1 MLAGIGSSP
10 LARGLLP
17 AHVLRHAYHRIIPA
31 RAGFTR
37 SIADLVSVARD
48 HPRSRGVYIT
58 SPSRS
63 SSAEGSSPLARGLPC
78 RLPAPSPRP
87 RIIPARAG
95 FTMRTATA
103 PSRRPDHPRSRG
115 VYTPNQPTL
124 TSGPGSSP
132 LARGLQHH
140 PAGPDHVRRI
150 IPARAGFTPPT
161 NPPSLQDLDH
171 PRSRGVYSITQPA
184 QTMYGG
190 SSPLARGLRS
200 VAAPADTKARIIPAR
215 AGFTSLA
222 SQFPPFPADHP
233 RSRGVYPRRRTE
245 FTTHW
250 GSSPL
255 ARGLPAPPRPI
266 PTH

>member
-150 IPARAGFTPPT
+150 IPARAGFTK
-161 NPPSLQDLDH
+161 
-171 PRSRGVYSITQPA
+171 RG
-184 QTMYGG
+184 
-190 SSPLARGLRS
+190 
-200 VAAPADTKARIIPAR
+200 R
-215 AGFTSLA
+215 ASGHEG
-222 SQFPPFPADHP
+222 ADHP
-233 RSRGVYPRRRTE
+233 RSRGVYLSRVAIPTVPR
-245 FTTHW
+245 

-255 ARGLPAPPRPI
+255 ARGLPPP
-266 PTH
+266 

>member
-63 SSAEGSSPLARGLPC
+63 SSAEGSSPLARGLQSSTC
-78 RLPAPSPRP
+78 AWAAAL

-95 FTMRTATA
+95 FTFISGSFRLVL
-103 PSRRPDHPRSRG
+103 PDHPRSRG
-115 VYTPNQPTL
+115 VYPESFQP
-124 TSGPGSSP
+124 SVNGRGSSP
-132 LARGLQHH
+132 LARGLQF
-140 PAGPDHVRRI
+140 PYSRPTLTRGI
-150 IPARAGFTPPT
+150 IPARAGFTAARLTATTVPP
-161 NPPSLQDLDH
+161 DH
-171 PRSRGVYSITQPA
+171 PRSRGVYVDRITGDA
-184 QTMYGG
+184 
-190 SSPLARGLRS
+190 
-200 VAAPADTKARIIPAR
+200 VR
-215 AGFTSLA
+215 A
-222 SQFPPFPADHP
+222 
-233 RSRGVYPRRRTE
+233 
-245 FTTHW
+245 

-255 ARGLPAPPRPI
+255 ARGLPRANLCAVSHVSDHPRSRGVYIRLDYPS
-266 PTH
+266 PTEYGSSPLARGLP